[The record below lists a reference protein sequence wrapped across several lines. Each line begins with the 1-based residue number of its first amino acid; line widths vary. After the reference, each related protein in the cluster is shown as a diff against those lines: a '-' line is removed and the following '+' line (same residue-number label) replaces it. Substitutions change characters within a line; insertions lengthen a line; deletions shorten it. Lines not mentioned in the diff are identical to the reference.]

1 MAVSVVVLIVLKLE
15 GIIVLLLVS
24 SFEVRDMDSLSPNE
38 VEKVGLA
45 VPSYN
50 RVLDGNRI

>member
-1 MAVSVVVLIVLKLE
+1 MTVSVVVLIVLKLE
-15 GIIVLLLVS
+15 RIIVLLLVS

-50 RVLDGNRI
+50 RVLDGDRI